1 MEIKIV
7 NNKYGKF
14 ININEENYLYIHL
27 YRNEN
32 KEEVKRIYLNEN
44 LEKLRIII
52 DYQIKSLERLFE
64 DCELIEYIYFKKFFR
79 NNITY
84 MGSMFSRCTSLK

>member
-32 KEEVKRIYLNEN
+32 KEEVKRIY
-44 LEKLRIII
+44 
-52 DYQIKSLERLFE
+52 
-64 DCELIEYIYFKKFFR
+64 
-79 NNITY
+79 
-84 MGSMFSRCTSLK
+84 